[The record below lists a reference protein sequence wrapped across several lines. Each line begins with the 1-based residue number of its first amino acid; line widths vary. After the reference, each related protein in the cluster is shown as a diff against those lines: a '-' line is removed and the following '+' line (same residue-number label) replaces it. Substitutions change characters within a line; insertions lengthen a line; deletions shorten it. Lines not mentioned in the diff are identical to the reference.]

1 MHLGYIKNNLDWW
14 KIQKNEY
21 LCSQLFKKLKNMP
34 RKNNGMWYEVHPTPV
49 KGGDGKNLVYVR
61 PKSGMKL
68 SMKQLEDYCES
79 NHSLRYGE
87 LSRAF
92 DVFVRVA
99 GRFLAEGYRIDT
111 PIGSFAPKLSLAKQ
125 ITDADEVKD
134 RDVRLDGVEYNP
146 GKLWDK
152 EIKKWLDGFRRYHNT
167 DTQEMLAD
175 KDKLEQLMRECIQK
189 HNGYITAGMFAR
201 YSGLTLYSARKQ
213 LQEWTRGENPKLLM
227 TPRGKEHIYT
237 ET

>member
-1 MHLGYIKNNLDWW
+1 
-14 KIQKNEY
+14 
-21 LCSQLFKKLKNMP
+21 MP
-34 RKNNGMWYEVHPTPV
+34 RKGNGMWYEVHPTPV

-68 SMKQLEDYCES
+68 SMKQLEDYCERS
-79 NHSLRYGE
+79 YSLRYGE

-152 EIKKWLDGFRRYHNT
+152 EIKKWLDGFRRYHNP
-167 DTQEMLAD
+167 DTNEILAD
-175 KDKLEQLMRECIQK
+175 KKKLEQLMRDCIQK

-213 LQEWTRGENPKLLM
+213 LNEWTKGNNPKLLK
-227 TPRGKEHIYT
+227 TAHGKEHIYT
-237 ET
+237 EI